1 MAKSPE
7 KRSTKTGTGKDA
19 DFLSLMRK
27 RVEMAS
33 DDQRSNSE
41 EGYEDLDFA
50 TGIGQWDSDIRRE
63 REAEGRPC
71 LTYNL
76 VLQFCRQVTGDM
88 RQSRPAIKVFG
99 VDDKADPETA
109 KDFNEVIRHIENRSD
124 AKHEYFKAA
133 DNQVMAGIGYLRLE
147 TEEPAKGKPQEIRVS
162 SVRDSLGVLDDTDA
176 RLPGKLDRKWAFI
189 PIDLEYE
196 VFKQRY
202 PDAKL
207 SGFTDL
213 SMARAKGGMGSDHEF
228 WTTANKIRIG
238 EYFTRDDEEVMRYV
252 VSDSEIL
259 EPGKPFPSK
268 FIPLVPVPGEE
279 IYVGPRVYRFG
290 KIRHLKPAQRALN
303 YWLSAETE
311 IIALQP
317 KSPYVGTTTNFKNHP
332 EWADANRRNLSR
344 LEFTPDPLNGG
355 QAPQRSQPPMAS
367 QGISVAV
374 DRAVDML
381 RQISGIYDASLG
393 ARSNESS
400 GVAIRARDQQ
410 GDTGTF
416 VYPSNFAASLQQ
428 LGRIL
433 VDMIPRVY
441 DTTRVLRI
449 LGEDGAVNETT
460 INKPM
465 SINPET
471 GETEYGHD
479 LSVGEYDVVVETG
492 PSYATKREEAR
503 EGMAALIQAYPQVF
517 ALIGDM
523 YVKGQDWPMAD
534 KMAERIR
541 ELLPPQ
547 IKKKEEAE
555 AGEDG
560 QPGQPV
566 QPDPQEVMAMQAQ
579 EAAVQAELAIKDAE
593 VKTKQA
599 QARKAEADA
608 AKAEIEV
615 KAALVAPMQP
625 QAAPEAPQDDP
636 RMLELQNAV
645 LDIQEALDQISGSVE
660 QLAGAVVEIAGPMP
674 EPPPDEMAGMPMD
687 QEPPP
692 EGGFLMPE
700 QPGQP
705 PQF

>member
-1 MAKSPE
+1 MAKSPD
-7 KRSTKTGTGKDA
+7 KRSAKAGGGKPA
-19 DFLSLMRK
+19 DFIALMRK

-33 DDQRSNSE
+33 DDQRANSE

-50 TGIGQWDSDIRRE
+50 TGVGQWDADIRRE
-63 REAEGRPC
+63 RESEGRPC

-109 KDFNEVIRHIENRSD
+109 KDYNEVIRHIENRSD

-147 TEEPAKGKPQEIRVS
+147 TEEPAPGKPQEIRIS
-162 SVRDSLGVLDDTDA
+162 SVRDSLGVLDDPDA
-176 RLPGKLDRKWAFI
+176 RLPGKLDRAWAFI
-189 PIDLEYE
+189 PFDLEYDTFRE
-196 VFKQRY
+196 RY
-202 PDAKL
+202 PDSHAA
-207 SGFTDL
+207 GFEDISL
-213 SMARAKGGMGSDHEF
+213 ARRNGALTSDHDF
-228 WTTANKIRIG
+228 WTTGNKIRIG
-238 EYFTRDDEEVMRYV
+238 EYFTRKDDVVTRYV
-252 VSDSEIL
+252 VSESEIL
-259 EPGKPFPSK
+259 EDGKIVPSK
-268 FIPLVPVPGEE
+268 FIPLVPVMGEE

-416 VYPSNFAASLQQ
+416 VYPSNFAAALQQ
-428 LGRIL
+428 LGRIM

-460 INKPM
+460 INRPAG
-465 SINPET
+465 IDPET
-471 GETEYGHD
+471 GETVYDHM
-479 LSVGEYDVVVETG
+479 LNVGEYDVVVETG

-541 ELLPPQ
+541 ELLPPA
-547 IKKKEEAE
+547 IKKKEEQE
-555 AGEDG
+555 AGEGG
-560 QPGQPV
+560 QPMQPQ
-566 QPDPQEVMAMQAQ
+566 QPDPQEVAAMQVQQMAM
-579 EAAVQAELAIKDAE
+579 EAEMALKAAE
-593 VKTKQA
+593 VATKQA

-608 AKAEIEV
+608 AKAEIE
-615 KAALVAPMQP
+615 AQTAVATAMQP
-625 QAAPEAPQDDP
+625 PAAPTQPQDDP

-645 LDIQEALDQISGSVE
+645 LDMQGALEQISGSVE
-660 QLAGAVVEIAGPMP
+660 QLAGAVVEIAGPMR
-674 EPPPDEMAGMPMD
+674 EPPPDDMAGMMPMD
-687 QEPPP
+687 QQPPL
-692 EGGFLMPE
+692 EGGFLME
-700 QPGQP
+700 QPPNG
-705 PQF
+705 